1 MNARVNGR
9 DIRRLVLVALG
20 LSSLMVCAA
29 TDAVADW
36 EQIRQRGTLRVITDE
51 DLSMAFDNELIEGFV
66 KLHGLKLEMLR
77 NHALAERIPLV
88 TSGQA
93 DVAMALFITPE
104 REKLVD
110 FTVEVLP
117 TVYTMA
123 TCRPGKPVDTIEGL
137 RTRRVGLM
145 KGSIME
151 QTALRA
157 GVPAENVVGLPEIK
171 VVIEALCTGRVA
183 VALVAMP
190 DLAAYRARFPGLEY
204 GAPMDRVMSAGWAV
218 AKENPRLRAALDDY
232 LTAIRRSG
240 RWNQVVVKHFGPQA
254 LAVLAR
260 LKTR

>member
-1 MNARVNGR
+1 MNAGVNGR
-9 DIRRLVLVALG
+9 DIRILALVALG
-20 LSSLMVCAA
+20 VSSLVVGSAREAA
-29 TDAVADW
+29 ADW
-36 EQIRQRGTLRVITDE
+36 EQIRKRGTLRVMTDE
-51 DLSMAFDNELIEGFV
+51 DPSMSFDNELMDGFL
-66 KLHGLKLEMLR
+66 KLHGLKIEMVR
-77 NHALAERIPLV
+77 NHALAERIPMV
-88 TSGQA
+88 MSGQA

-123 TCRPGKPVDTIEGL
+123 TCRPGKPVDTIEQL
-137 RTRRVGLM
+137 RARKVGLM

-157 GVPAENVVGLPEIK
+157 GVPAENIVGLPEIK
-171 VVIEALCTGRVA
+171 VVIESLCAGRVTA
-183 VALVAMP
+183 ALVAMP
-190 DLAAYRARFPGLEY
+190 DLAAYRSQFPGLEY

-218 AKENPRLRAALDDY
+218 AKENPRLRSALNDY

-260 LKTR
+260 LKTP